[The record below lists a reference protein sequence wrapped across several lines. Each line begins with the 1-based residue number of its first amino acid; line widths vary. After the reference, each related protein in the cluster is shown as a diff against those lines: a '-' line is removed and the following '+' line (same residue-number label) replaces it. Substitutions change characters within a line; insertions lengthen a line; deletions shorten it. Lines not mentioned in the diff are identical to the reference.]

1 MFTGIIE
8 EVGTL
13 KGIQRGAASAVL
25 TIEAHKVLEGTR
37 VGDSIAVS
45 GVCLTVT
52 DLSPFGFAADAMPE
66 TLSRST
72 LGRLSPGSPVN
83 LERALLPTTRM
94 GGHIVSGHIDGEGI
108 ITDIARDD
116 NAVLMSVSASPGL
129 LRYIVEKGS
138 VALDGVSLTVVSVD
152 GKGFSVSLTPHTFA
166 HTDLRDKR
174 VGDPLNIECDI
185 IGKYVERLLT
195 LQEEATHPSGITV
208 DFLAEHGF

>member
-52 DLSPFGFAADAMPE
+52 DLSPSGFTADAMPE
-66 TLSRST
+66 TLDRST
-72 LGRLSPGSPVN
+72 LGELSSGSPVN

-116 NAVLMSVSASPGL
+116 NAILMSVSASPDL

-138 VALDGVSLTVVSVD
+138 VALDGISLTVVSVD
-152 GKGFSVSLTPHTFA
+152 AKGFSVSLIPHTFA

-195 LQEEATHPSGITV
+195 LQEEAPHPSGITV
-208 DFLAEHGF
+208 DFLVEHGF